1 MEGKLTILALKT
13 EEDRSSRIGVALIK
27 NPHYV
32 QKYNFILLF
41 PDREEKQQLS
51 TGLAKL
57 VHETMSN

>member
-13 EEDRSSRIGVALIK
+13 EAPYIGVALIK
-27 NPHYV
+27 NPQYV

>member
-13 EEDRSSRIGVALIK
+13 EAPCIGVALIK
-27 NPHYV
+27 NPQYV